1 MEKDNFDPQ
10 PGKAAGADDSGN
22 ISPVGRQDSDRSGRP
37 LISKWVA
44 IVCAAAI
51 VSGVAGAGIMANIKL
66 ENENAPAVYKKAETS
81 GTAETS
87 IKAAAADASAVSAVT
102 TTALTAVSRTERA
115 VQTKAV
121 TTKKSTATASVTTA
135 AMQFVYPQDIN
146 LASPE
151 ALLNVNGINKTAAEG
166 IIEYRE
172 RNGAIHSF
180 NELLEIYGIGERTLS
195 VIQGHFFISET
206 DLPEQTVITT
216 ASSRE
221 QVTEETL
228 PETETKAVTQTT
240 SAETARVT
248 ETTRVTEAA
257 EFRPVNI
264 NSATAEELEECLLI
278 KRETAERIVE
288 LRRNIGRFS
297 NSLELLYTEGFS
309 NEMYTERK
317 EYLLLED
324 TDS

>member
-22 ISPVGRQDSDRSGRP
+22 TSPVGRQDSDRSGRP

-44 IVCAAAI
+44 IVCAAAV

-87 IKAAAADASAVSAVT
+87 IKAAAADASAVSAIT

-121 TTKKSTATASVTTA
+121 TTKKSAATASVTTA

-206 DLPEQTVITT
+206 DMPEQTVITT

-248 ETTRVTEAA
+248 EAA
-257 EFRPVNI
+257 GFRPVNI

>member
-22 ISPVGRQDSDRSGRP
+22 TSPGDRQNDDRSGRP

-87 IKAAAADASAVSAVT
+87 IRAAAADASAVSAIT

-121 TTKKSTATASVTTA
+121 TTRKSTSAATSVTAETTH
-135 AMQFVYPQDIN
+135 FDYPQDIN

-228 PETETKAVTQTT
+228 PETETKAVTQIT
-240 SAETARVT
+240 SAETSAQTARVT
-248 ETTRVTEAA
+248 EAA
-257 EFRPVNI
+257 GFRPVNI
-264 NSATAEELEECLLI
+264 NSATTEELEECLLI